1 MACDTRQ
8 QHMHF
13 KTTPSRAAWL
23 TLKQASPAHLKL
35 CCGRVANADSCVAI
49 ILPPQVAKV
58 LLAGA
63 QGPCEDLSEATH
75 GAFYSQQLHK
85 LIQWQLLA
93 YCDCGRYAQT
103 HIVVA
108 IGNSHILQL
117 DKASSK
123 KR

>member
-1 MACDTRQ
+1 MYKQ
-8 QHMHF
+8 QLS
-13 KTTPSRAAWL
+13 TAAQL

-49 ILPPQVAKV
+49 ILSPQVAKV

-75 GAFYSQQLHK
+75 GTFHSKELHK
-85 LIQWQLLA
+85 LIQRQLLA
-93 YCDCGRYAQT
+93 YCNCGRHAQT

-108 IGNSHILQL
+108 IGNSDVL
-117 DKASSK
+117 
-123 KR
+123 